1 MSSLTTNLKLVK
13 PELQDNITPTIFAD
27 NFDKIDA
34 ALEGVSGGALSLE
47 EIEASTNLDGK
58 IPSAAA
64 LKEVNNSFGGL
75 KFGIDSDGNYG
86 YIKAGADSVT
96 PFRSDY
102 FFLNS
107 METSIYNA
115 TINTGYITV
124 TIPTDDCY
132 ILYGTTYIVDNGV
145 AMRTNSQTSFSI
157 SSGVTPLFEAIAG
170 NNNLIGLVHCRG
182 LKGKSLTINTNLSVY
197 RMSARIYYQNQ

>member
-1 MSSLTTNLKLVK
+1 M
-13 PELQDNITPTIFAD
+13 
-27 NFDKIDA
+27 
-34 ALEGVSGGALSLE
+34 
-47 EIEASTNLDGK
+47 
-58 IPSAAA
+58 
-64 LKEVNNSFGGL
+64 

-107 METSIYNA
+107 METSVYNA
-115 TINTGYITV
+115 TMNTGYITV

-132 ILYGTTYIVDNGV
+132 ILYGTACAVDNGV

-157 SSGVTPLFEAIAG
+157 SSGVTPLFEATAG

>member
-64 LKEVNNSFGGL
+64 LKEVNNSFVSNIYVG
-75 KFGIDSDGNYG
+75 SDGKLHKVQG
-86 YIKAGADSVT
+86 GADSVL
-96 PFRSDY
+96 PFSSGNYYYRAFKGSDTVENRKDT
-102 FFLNS
+102 LKV
-107 METSIYNA
+107 
-115 TINTGYITV
+115 NTGVFFAYYNGSEFGRYEQGFAFCVKDGTV
-124 TIPTDDCY
+124 IVNRTQGSEDFTFSYSNGTLSLYSNERGYKCY
-132 ILYGTTYIVDNGV
+132 GFYN
-145 AMRTNSQTSFSI
+145 
-157 SSGVTPLFEAIAG
+157 
-170 NNNLIGLVHCRG
+170 
-182 LKGKSLTINTNLSVY
+182 
-197 RMSARIYYQNQ
+197 

>member
-64 LKEVNNSFGGL
+64 LKEVNNRLQNINLNKELDYANKISL
-75 KFGIDSDGNYG
+75 LSYNSSNKYYTVPKCGIVIIENNFTQSGQRVILYDKKYSTTEHIAFCDGNG
-86 YIKAGADSVT
+86 
-96 PFRSDY
+96 
-102 FFLNS
+102 
-107 METSIYNA
+107 
-115 TINTGYITV
+115 INTGTVSIEVYKGQELYIE
-124 TIPTDDCY
+124 
-132 ILYGTTYIVDNGV
+132 
-145 AMRTNSQTSFSI
+145 TSPQGAKRFDF
-157 SSGVTPLFEAIAG
+157 TPF
-170 NNNLIGLVHCRG
+170 
-182 LKGKSLTINTNLSVY
+182 K
-197 RMSARIYYQNQ
+197 

>member
-64 LKEVNNSFGGL
+64 LKEVNNSISELSSNIEWKYWGTTTAKNALTLPEKYNELNLVVYTTGNWKSINSLIISRGAIEKSVEKNKLVTMTSGGNFTAL
-75 KFGIDSDGNYG
+75 SFTDTTVSIDSYKSG
-86 YIKAGADSVT
+86 T
-96 PFRSDY
+96 
-102 FFLNS
+102 
-107 METSIYNA
+107 ENA
-115 TINTGYITV
+115 PATWTLEV
-124 TIPTDDCY
+124 W
-132 ILYGTTYIVDNGV
+132 
-145 AMRTNSQTSFSI
+145 
-157 SSGVTPLFEAIAG
+157 
-170 NNNLIGLVHCRG
+170 
-182 LKGKSLTINTNLSVY
+182 Y
-197 RMSARIYYQNQ
+197 R

>member
-64 LKEVNNSFGGL
+64 LKEVNNSLNELSSNIEWKYLGKTTAKNALTLPKKYNELNLVVYTTGTWKSFNSVM
-75 KFGIDSDGNYG
+75 ISRVA
-86 YIKAGADSVT
+86 IEKAIEK
-96 PFRSDY
+96 
-102 FFLNS
+102 NK
-107 METSIYNA
+107 
-115 TINTGYITV
+115 TV
-124 TIPTDDCY
+124 TMTSGANFTALSFTDTTVSIDFY
-132 ILYGTTYIVDNGV
+132 KSNTETAPGTWTLEVW
-145 AMRTNSQTSFSI
+145 
-157 SSGVTPLFEAIAG
+157 
-170 NNNLIGLVHCRG
+170 
-182 LKGKSLTINTNLSVY
+182 Y
-197 RMSARIYYQNQ
+197 R

>member
-1 MSSLTTNLKLVK
+1 MVIGVQ
-13 PELQDNITPTIFAD
+13 EVG
-27 NFDKIDA
+27 
-34 ALEGVSGGALSLE
+34 LEWYSDDLNGIS
-47 EIEASTNLDGK
+47 
-58 IPSAAA
+58 
-64 LKEVNNSFGGL
+64 
-75 KFGIDSDGNYG
+75 FGIDDEGNYG
-86 YIKAGADSVT
+86 YIKVGADSVT

-107 METSIYNA
+107 METSVYDAPMNI
-115 TINTGYITV
+115 GYITV

-132 ILYGTTYIVDNGV
+132 ILYGTTYAVEHGV

-157 SSGVTPLFEAIAG
+157 SSGVTPLFEATTG

-182 LKGKSLTINTNLSVY
+182 LKGKSLTINTNLSVF

>member
-1 MSSLTTNLKLVK
+1 MG
-13 PELQDNITPTIFAD
+13 
-27 NFDKIDA
+27 
-34 ALEGVSGGALSLE
+34 GV
-47 EIEASTNLDGK
+47 
-58 IPSAAA
+58 
-64 LKEVNNSFGGL
+64 
-75 KFGIDSDGNYG
+75 KFGIDSKGNYG

-107 METSIYNA
+107 METSVYNA
-115 TINTGYITV
+115 TNNTGYITV
-124 TIPTDDCY
+124 IIPTDDCY
-132 ILYGTTYIVDNGV
+132 ILYGTTYNVDNGV

-157 SSGVTPLFEAIAG
+157 SSGVTPLFEATAG

>member
-1 MSSLTTNLKLVK
+1 MFIYFVYGKYPCSLILL
-13 PELQDNITPTIFAD
+13 
-27 NFDKIDA
+27 
-34 ALEGVSGGALSLE
+34 
-47 EIEASTNLDGK
+47 
-58 IPSAAA
+58 
-64 LKEVNNSFGGL
+64 NNSFGGL

-107 METSIYNA
+107 MGTSVYNA
-115 TINTGYITV
+115 PMNTGYITV

-132 ILYGTTYIVDNGV
+132 ILYGTASGVDNGV

-157 SSGVTPLFEAIAG
+157 SSGVTPLFEATTGI
-170 NNNLIGLVHCRG
+170 NNLIGLVHCRG
-182 LKGKSLTINTNLSVY
+182 LNGKSLTINTNLSVY
-197 RMSARIYYQNQ
+197 RMSARIYY

>member
-1 MSSLTTNLKLVK
+1 M
-13 PELQDNITPTIFAD
+13 
-27 NFDKIDA
+27 
-34 ALEGVSGGALSLE
+34 
-47 EIEASTNLDGK
+47 
-58 IPSAAA
+58 
-64 LKEVNNSFGGL
+64 

-107 METSIYNA
+107 MGTSVYNA
-115 TINTGYITV
+115 PMDMGYITV

-132 ILYGTTYIVDNGV
+132 ILYGTTYVADNGV

-157 SSGVTPLFEAIAG
+157 SSGLTPLFEATTG
-170 NNNLIGLVHCRG
+170 NNNLIGLVYCRG
-182 LKGKSLTINTNLSVY
+182 LKGKSLTINTNLSIY
-197 RMSARIYYQNQ
+197 RMSARIYY